1 MMVSQIQKFS
11 KIIKHKLIIALKF
24 LVQDLIWYNSQ
35 IFQDIYMLETAY
47 PFVPEVGGIDI
58 REILDGYT
66 GARIVRGG
74 SGRELVC
81 QIETNLISVKDR
93 RNSWFVLEA
102 AVERGIASFEVYSK
116 PYVYG
121 SEGREFIDNRHPDLY
136 AGRFVDL
143 AFCHFAQYGVRIDMC
158 RGNWHFG
165 SDNFNVFFDARCQG
179 LSFAESAKRTW
190 SGRKFI
196 EHGFT
201 QITDEEVF
209 ISFQNEIWYKI
220 EAYFRRG

>member
-1 MMVSQIQKFS
+1 MIE
-11 KIIKHKLIIALKF
+11 A
-24 LVQDLIWYNSQ
+24 
-35 IFQDIYMLETAY
+35 EY
-47 PFVPEVGGIDI
+47 PYIPELGGIDFKA
-58 REILDGYT
+58 ILDGRP
-66 GARIVRGG
+66 GASIVKGG
-74 SGRELVC
+74 SGRDLVC

-93 RNSWFVLEA
+93 SNSSYVLEA
-102 AVERGIASFEVYSK
+102 TVDNGVASIEVYSK
-116 PYVYG
+116 PYIYG
-121 SEGREFIDNRHPDLY
+121 TEGIIFINGRHPDLY

-143 AFCHFAQYGVRIDMC
+143 AFRHFAFHGVVIDMC

-190 SGRKFI
+190 SGRKFM

-201 QITDEEVF
+201 EITDEEVS

-220 EAYFRRG
+220 EAFFRRG